1 MFWKLLL
8 TAAVIL
14 GAYLVIRVRMRRPP
28 ESAARAP
35 ALVPLSVRPWMRGLA
50 YALVGLLI
58 GGTAFYLI
66 GSWDSGRAVLKVQVV
81 NANTGVVIEY
91 QARRREIEDR
101 GFRTLE
107 GQVIRLAD
115 VERMVLTPADREPRP

>member
-14 GAYLVIRVRMRRPP
+14 GAYLVIRARMRAPRAAGRVVP
-28 ESAARAP
+28 ERVPVFARGFA
-35 ALVPLSVRPWMRGLA
+35 RTLA
-50 YALVGLLI
+50 YALIGLSL
-58 GGTAFYLI
+58 GGTGFYLLR
-66 GSWDSGRAVLKVQVV
+66 SWDGGREVLRVQVV
-81 NANTGVVIEY
+81 NANTGVAIDY
-91 QARRREIEDR
+91 LARRRDIEGR

-115 VERMVLTPADREPRP
+115 VERMVLTPTGLQPGP